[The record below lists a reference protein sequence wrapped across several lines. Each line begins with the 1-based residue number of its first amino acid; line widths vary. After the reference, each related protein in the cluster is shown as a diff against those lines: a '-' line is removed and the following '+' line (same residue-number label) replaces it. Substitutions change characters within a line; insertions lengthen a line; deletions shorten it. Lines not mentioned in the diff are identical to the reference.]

1 MGAMIHRI
9 LLLLFCANALSSA
22 AQNLT
27 SYTDYL
33 QKFYVFDNARVQKL
47 EHLPIESSSTSDD
60 YLAYV
65 DNAGNFKVY
74 QKRYSK
80 QLEGVVDNYTAYKG
94 QVVYETAGVIK
105 AFANGYRTVLSARVI
120 SYKAADNITA
130 FIDVYDRAFK
140 VFIDTVYVLEQHTD
154 DNVVASYHVAPN
166 TMAYVDVQQNF
177 YYYQNKERQVISE
190 YFEGDYRV
198 GENIVAFNDNYDYT
212 FKAYY
217 KEENIELDTQFPSNF
232 RMGRNMVAWVAQDG
246 TFSVFYDGEITELA
260 SYSPSTYQ
268 IKDDIL
274 VYRQN
279 GYLFLFYKG
288 KIIEVE
294 PFQPTTYFMDNQT
307 LVYIDQQGYIK
318 AYIDGKFVEITRQPN
333 EGLKLCGNTIYY
345 TVNSNEPRVWFNGE
359 ELEF

>member
-1 MGAMIHRI
+1 MLTR
-9 LLLLFCANALSSA
+9 LLFLLFALHAVCGIS
-22 AQNLT
+22 QNLT

-47 EHLPIESSSTSDD
+47 EHLPIVSSSTSDD

-74 QKRYSK
+74 QKGYSK

-105 AFANGYRTVLSARVI
+105 AFANGQRNVLAARVV
-120 SYKAADNITA
+120 SYKAEDNITA
-130 FIDVYDRAFK
+130 FVDIYDRAFK
-140 VFIDTVYVLEQHTD
+140 VFIDTIYVLEQHAD
-154 DNVVASYHVAPN
+154 DNVVESYNIAPN
-166 TMAYVDVQQNF
+166 TMAYVDAQQNF
-177 YYYQNKERQVISE
+177 YYYQNKEKKTISE
-190 YFEGDYRV
+190 YFEGDYSV
-198 GENIVAFNDNYDYT
+198 GENIVAYEDNYDYT
-212 FKAYY
+212 FQTYY
-217 KEENIELDTQFPSNF
+217 KGESIELDSQFPSHF
-232 RMGRNMVAWVAQDG
+232 KMGRNMVAWVAQDG

-260 SYSPSTYQ
+260 SYAPSTYQ
-268 IKDDIL
+268 LKDDML

-279 GYLFLFYKG
+279 GYLYLFYKG

-294 PFQPTTYFMDNQT
+294 PFLPTTYYLDNQT
-307 LVYIDQQGYIK
+307 LVYLDQQGYIK
-318 AYIDGKFVEITRQPN
+318 AYIDGNFVEITRQPN
-333 EGLKLCGNTIYY
+333 EDLKLHGNTIFY